1 MEFGESRILKLSNHV
16 KDNVIKEVVDKKFQ
30 SFDLKLERSIFSHEW
45 NLTNKN
51 MDMVNFDKSPKSI
64 FKDYL
69 EVLLYS
75 KVEVLEDIYD
85 DDIYD
90 DEVKLEEKNV

>member
-1 MEFGESRILKLSNHV
+1 MILNWKGQ
-16 KDNVIKEVVDKKFQ
+16 F
-30 SFDLKLERSIFSHEW
+30 FSHEW

-85 DDIYD
+85 D
-90 DEVKLEEKNV
+90 EVKLEEKNVKELQVDFIGTKT

>member
-1 MEFGESRILKLSNHV
+1 MLTKNFSLLILNWKGQ
-16 KDNVIKEVVDKKFQ
+16 F
-30 SFDLKLERSIFSHEW
+30 FSHEW

-85 DDIYD
+85 D
-90 DEVKLEEKNV
+90 EVKLEEKNVKELQVDFVGTKT